1 MMPKL
6 TRARSLR
13 KFLSFSAVF
22 TFAAVTPSVWAA
34 GQASPAGSGET
45 IPVVVFVLAGV
56 GFAAI
61 GLGVG
66 ADSRDA
72 PSSRLG
78 ICIARFGFCTMF
90 AALMIAIFGS

>member
-1 MMPKL
+1 MSKL
-6 TRARSLR
+6 SRGRSLR
-13 KFLSFSAVF
+13 KVLPLAAAFA
-22 TFAAVTPSVWAA
+22 FAALTPPVWAA
-34 GQASPAGSGET
+34 GQTSPAGSGEA
-45 IPVVVFVLAGV
+45 IPVVVFVLAGL

-78 ICIARFGFCTMF
+78 IRIARFGFCTMF